1 MVTPRLLLFHPN
13 FTRVAQSYELP
24 SGWAIRF
31 SFSSGSSSHAG
42 VHTSRKQYLKAHQ
55 QHYRPTVKPSLY
67 SRWRLKNVS
76 PNQHDELALSRN
88 GSAHCSEKSNTSPE
102 QFQSQDTQRA
112 TTDTSSS
119 TPFHHQAVTDSRLA
133 NLLVNWEQQ
142 EAHAMNDRLEDIP
155 VSADCPRRTRNNK
168 PQLPPYQKQGAFDD
182 AIHMPNSP
190 AYLNP
195 PRLATPNKKL
205 PGLTPINEYYFDT
218 YSLVCDISKGGFTN
232 GQSVTIMRAVHNIL
246 QKNIKAAKQCL
257 TSKSDDEN
265 ETYLFAAA
273 CSELQSSFQTFRRSS
288 IQRQHASRIQL
299 QHESDILSQR
309 LDQEIA
315 GMKDSIRAM
324 FGDHSLTT
332 REQQRKI
339 DTLIQKLNHEIN
351 MSMNNDGRSEIEG
364 LRWILTSRAAL
375 TVATC
380 ALMIIVPLKHY
391 SVRAQDSEMNIRED

>member
-1 MVTPRLLLFHPN
+1 
-13 FTRVAQSYELP
+13 
-24 SGWAIRF
+24 
-31 SFSSGSSSHAG
+31 
-42 VHTSRKQYLKAHQ
+42 
-55 QHYRPTVKPSLY
+55 
-67 SRWRLKNVS
+67 
-76 PNQHDELALSRN
+76 
-88 GSAHCSEKSNTSPE
+88 
-102 QFQSQDTQRA
+102 
-112 TTDTSSS
+112 
-119 TPFHHQAVTDSRLA
+119 
-133 NLLVNWEQQ
+133 
-142 EAHAMNDRLEDIP
+142 
-155 VSADCPRRTRNNK
+155 
-168 PQLPPYQKQGAFDD
+168 
-182 AIHMPNSP
+182 
-190 AYLNP
+190 
-195 PRLATPNKKL
+195 
-205 PGLTPINEYYFDT
+205 
-218 YSLVCDISKGGFTN
+218 
-232 GQSVTIMRAVHNIL
+232 MRAVHNIL

-351 MSMNNDGRSEIEG
+351 MSMNSDGRSEIEG

-391 SVRAQDSEMNIRED
+391 SVRAQDSEMNIREG